1 MSIKL
6 YTGLQG
12 SGKSYEVV
20 SVVILGALRDGRRV
34 ISNIAG
40 LNYEVMRRILIEE
53 GTEPANIGTLV
64 QVSHADIEKVNF
76 FRMDT
81 DDQTGTETFIQG
93 GDLVTLDEI
102 WRFWEKDSQVT
113 ARQQNFFRMHRHM
126 LHPDS
131 GMSCEIV
138 LISQDVMDVCRKIRS
153 VVEKTY
159 VMTKHT
165 EMGTDKH
172 YRVDIYSRAK
182 FTMGR
187 TEPLNSLQKSY
198 NPKYFECYKS
208 HSAGGDV
215 VDPKEVSVDKR
226 GSIWSKPIFKYGIP
240 LALLPLIPS
249 AYFLW
254 HFFHPKPVDVQ
265 AAQTATTQSQSV
277 SGVPVPHDRV
287 QPEINQS
294 WRIVGFYTKNSS
306 TVFMITD
313 AGGQFRQLVNPPNY
327 QFLGQGASVELPEG
341 GFATS
346 WTQINKQKGPI

>member
-1 MSIKL
+1 MAIKL

-40 LNYEVMRRILIEE
+40 LNYEVMRAILIEE
-53 GTEPANIGTLV
+53 GTDPANIGTLL
-64 QVSHADIEKVNF
+64 QVSHADIEKSNF
-76 FRMDT
+76 FRSDT
-81 DDQTGTETFIQG
+81 DDQTKTETFIQG
-93 GDLVTLDEI
+93 GDVVVLDEI
-102 WRFWEKDSQVT
+102 WRFWEKDSAVT
-113 ARQQNFFRMHRHM
+113 SRQQNFFRMHRHM

-182 FTMGR
+182 FTPGR

-215 VDPKEVSVDKR
+215 LDPKEVSVDKR

-240 LALLPLIPS
+240 IALLPIIPAS
-249 AYFLW
+249 YFLW
-254 HFFHPKPVDVQ
+254 HFLHPVKPVVEPFNQ
-265 AAQTATTQSQSV
+265 FQQTNSSSSKAQHGKSDQT
-277 SGVPVPHDRV
+277 
-287 QPEINQS
+287 PETNEH
-294 WRIVGFYTKNSS
+294 WRILGFYAKELGITF
-306 TVFMITD
+306 VITD
-313 AGGQFRQLVNPPNY
+313 GSSIRYLVNPPNF
-327 QFLGQGASVELPEG
+327 QFIGQGASVELPEG
-341 GFATS
+341 GFATT
-346 WTQINKQKGPI
+346 WTALNIQKGLL